1 MSSPFDE
8 WLGRRRPSSWFP
20 DVDSMMRDMEKLMQ
34 EALKNMDQQVP
45 RNLVRERTLVDGSI
59 VRETGPIVYG
69 YSVKIG
75 EDGKPVVRKFG
86 NINSFPG
93 PLGGT
98 FSVSEQREPLI
109 DVIKDNERIK
119 VIAELPG
126 VNKEDLRIT
135 ANETSLTIES
145 ISGERRYHKRIDL
158 PEPVDSTTGKSTY
171 KNGILE
177 ISFKLKNSTE
187 HGVPI
192 DVD

>member
-20 DVDSMMRDMEKLMQ
+20 DIDGMMRDMEKLMQ

-45 RNLVRERTLVDGSI
+45 KNLVKERRLDDGSV
-59 VRETGPIVYG
+59 VREMGPVVYG

-75 EDGKPVVRKFG
+75 EDGKPIVRKFG

-98 FSVSEQREPLI
+98 FSVSEQREPLVDI
-109 DVIKDNERIK
+109 IRDGENMK
-119 VIAELPG
+119 VVAELPG
-126 VNKEDLRIT
+126 AGKDDLRIS
-135 ANETSLTIES
+135 ANETSVAIES
-145 ISGERRYHKRIDL
+145 ISGERRYQKRIEL
-158 PEPVDSTTGKSTY
+158 PEPVDPASGKSNF

-177 ISFKLKNSTE
+177 ISFKLKNSKD
-187 HGVPI
+187 HGIPI
-192 DVD
+192 NVG